1 MGNVRDSTGRWDDM
15 TGIKIAILIW
25 IVAVLF
31 SIVVQIREDDD
42 FDDDM

>member
-1 MGNVRDSTGRWDDM
+1 M

-31 SIVVQIREDDD
+31 SIVVHTRDDESD
-42 FDDDM
+42 RDDSM

>member
-1 MGNVRDSTGRWDDM
+1 M
-15 TGIKIAILIW
+15 TGIKIAVLIW

-31 SIVVQIREDDD
+31 SIVVQIRENDD

>member
-1 MGNVRDSTGRWDDM
+1 M

-31 SIVVQIREDDD
+31 SIVVQIRENDD

>member
-1 MGNVRDSTGRWDDM
+1 M

-31 SIVVQIREDDD
+31 SIVVHIREDDSD
-42 FDDDM
+42 HDDLI

>member
-1 MGNVRDSTGRWDDM
+1 M

-31 SIVVQIREDDD
+31 SIVVHTQDDSSD
-42 FDDDM
+42 HDDSM

>member
-1 MGNVRDSTGRWDDM
+1 M

-31 SIVVQIREDDD
+31 SIVVQIRENDDL
-42 FDDDM
+42 DDDM

>member
-1 MGNVRDSTGRWDDM
+1 M

-42 FDDDM
+42 FDDDLL

>member
-1 MGNVRDSTGRWDDM
+1 M

-31 SIVVQIREDDD
+31 SIVVQIRDDESDDD
-42 FDDDM
+42 LL